1 MEKTISKNKK
11 TDLNEGINLNEILER
26 ESNLYLFI
34 KRSIDIICSL
44 AGIIV
49 LSPIFLIV
57 SILIKIEDPKGRII
71 FCQERNG
78 QHPKTFKMYKFRSMV
93 HNAEELLKHL
103 QEQNEQTGPAFKMT
117 DDPRITKVGKFIRK
131 TSLDELPQLFN
142 VLKGDMSLVGPRPP
156 IPREVEQY
164 NSYQKQ
170 RLLVKPGLTCIWQ
183 VSGRNNI
190 GFDEW
195 VEMDLEYIKNYN
207 EWMNNPYFDD
217 ETKQELKAIQ
227 NDEKEIEDRFY
238 KELEFGTGG
247 LRGVIGYGTNRINK
261 YTVRKA
267 TFGLCNYILKKCK
280 EYGQKRGVV
289 IAYDSRHKSKEFCI
303 EAAKTLAACGIK
315 AYIYDSLRSTPQLS
329 FSVRYLNCVA
339 GIVITASHNPPEYN
353 GYKVYWSD
361 GGQVCPDI
369 ANEIIQEVNKIE
381 DYSKIPTTKL
391 GDNLIQV
398 LNKDID
404 KAFINEVKKQ
414 IINQDVI
421 DRVGDK
427 IKIIYTPI
435 HGTGNIPVR
444 EVLKQS
450 GFKNVEV
457 VKEQELP
464 DSNFS
469 TVEYPNP
476 EEKAV
481 FEIAIEMAKNS
492 GADIIMGTDP
502 DCDRVGVVVKNNEG
516 EYVVLNGNQVGSLLV
531 EYVISSNKENISNQV
546 NPTIIKTIVTSE
558 LGAKIAKEN
567 GVDCID
573 TLTGF
578 KFIGEKINQFEQ
590 NKDRTFVMGYEE
602 SYGYLVGTHA
612 RDKDGVVSALLISE
626 MAAYYYDKG
635 MTLYEGLQEV
645 YKKYG
650 YYKEDLKSITLKGID
665 GMKQIQNIMDYFR
678 TSDIQTIA
686 DIKVAE
692 VRDYKKGINDLP
704 KSDVLKFILED
715 ESWIA
720 VRPSGTEAKIKFY
733 FGCNGENQELV
744 DDKLDLIM
752 EYIIKRVNV

>member
-1 MEKTISKNKK
+1 M
-11 TDLNEGINLNEILER
+11 R
-26 ESNLYLFI
+26 
-34 KRSIDIICSL
+34 
-44 AGIIV
+44 
-49 LSPIFLIV
+49 
-57 SILIKIEDPKGRII
+57 
-71 FCQERNG
+71 
-78 QHPKTFKMYKFRSMV
+78 
-93 HNAEELLKHL
+93 
-103 QEQNEQTGPAFKMT
+103 
-117 DDPRITKVGKFIRK
+117 
-131 TSLDELPQLFN
+131 
-142 VLKGDMSLVGPRPP
+142 
-156 IPREVEQY
+156 
-164 NSYQKQ
+164 
-170 RLLVKPGLTCIWQ
+170 
-183 VSGRNNI
+183 
-190 GFDEW
+190 
-195 VEMDLEYIKNYN
+195 EYIKNYN

-238 KELEFGTGG
+238 KELEFGTEG

-280 EYGQKRGVV
+280 EDGQKRGVV

-404 KAFINEVKKQ
+404 NAFINEVKKQ

-481 FEIAIEMAKNS
+481 FEIAIEMAKES
-492 GADIIMGTDP
+492 GADIILGTDP

-531 EYVISSNKENISNQV
+531 DYVISNNKEKISNVV
-546 NPTIIKTIVTSE
+546 NPTIVKTIVTSE

-578 KFIGEKINQFEQ
+578 KFIGEKINEFEQ

-612 RDKDGVVSALLISE
+612 RDKDGVVSSLLICE

-650 YYKEDLKSITLKGID
+650 YYKEELKSITLKGID

-678 TSDIQTIA
+678 NSDIQTIA

-720 VRPSGTEAKIKFY
+720 VRPSGTEPKIKFY
-733 FGCNGENQELV
+733 FGCNGENKELV
-744 DDKLDLIM
+744 NDKLDK
-752 EYIIKRVNV
+752 IIEDILKRVNN